1 MTIDVLPDD
10 ALLEIFTFCLVEESP
25 LTWSHV
31 ETWHTL
37 VHVCPRWRTIIL
49 ASPRHLDLR
58 IRCTARTPVK
68 EMLDIWPALPL
79 VIWREPNTPLQEED
93 ADNMTA
99 ALGHNNRVY
108 QIVLDH
114 LPGSL
119 SERLATVI
127 QESFPALTYL
137 QISVVDMSN
146 PVFPE
151 AFLGGSAQRLRS
163 CIIGGIAIPGIR
175 KLLLSAGSLVTLHLW
190 NVPHS
195 GYVSPEEIVTCL
207 YPMHNLED
215 LAIGFE
221 SPLSRPDRPSRPS
234 YPGTRVV
241 LPTLAR
247 FHFRGVSEYMEDLIS
262 RIDVPLLDDIKI
274 VFFNQLIFVT
284 PQLHNFLARTE
295 KFKELNHA
303 TVEFFSRH
311 VALRLESVPLSL
323 EVSCRKL
330 DWQLSSMGQVCN
342 SISPLFS
349 TLERLDI
356 RDGGLSG
363 SRWQDDMENNQL
375 LEFFH
380 PFTALKDLYLD
391 KKFAPLV
398 APALQDLVGER
409 GTEVLSALQN
419 VLVADLQ
426 PWGSVRRALGQF
438 AAARGLSG
446 RPVVVFSW
454 DGRS

>member
-1 MTIDVLPDD
+1 MTIDALPDD
-10 ALLEIFTFCLVEESP
+10 ALFEIFAFCLVEESP

-79 VIWREPNTPLQEED
+79 VIWREPNTPSQEED
-93 ADNMTA
+93 ADNITA
-99 ALGHNNRVY
+99 ALRHNDRVY
-108 QIVLDH
+108 QILLDH

-119 SERLATVI
+119 SERLTTVI

-137 QISVVDMSN
+137 QISVMDMSR
-146 PVFPE
+146 PVFHE

-175 KLLLSAGSLVTLHLW
+175 KLLLSAGGLVILHLW

-195 GYVSPEEIVTCL
+195 GYISPEEIVTCL

-221 SPLSRPDRPSRPS
+221 SPLSRPDRPNRPS
-234 YPGTRVV
+234 YPGTCVV
-241 LPTLAR
+241 LPALAR
-247 FHFRGVSEYMEDLIS
+247 FHFRGVSEYMEDLVS
-262 RIDVPLLDDIKI
+262 RIDIPLLDDIKI
-274 VFFNQLIFVT
+274 GFFNQLIFVT

-311 VALRLESVPLSL
+311 VAFRLESVSLSL

-330 DWQLSSMGQVCN
+330 DWQLSSMAQVCN

-363 SRWQDDMENNQL
+363 SHWQDDMGNNQL

-380 PFTALKDLYLD
+380 PFTALKDLYLN

-409 GTEVLSALQN
+409 GTEVLYALQS

-426 PWGSVRRALGQF
+426 PSGSVRKALGQF